1 MDKTQFSILVVDD
14 ETDIREVLE
23 ITLLDIGYT
32 VFLAEDGKAA
42 LDLFEK
48 EHPSIVITDIKM
60 PVMGGIELLRQVK
73 QQSPDTPVIMITG
86 HGDMDLT
93 ISSLKLGALDF
104 ITKPVNVDIL
114 ELAVTK
120 AADKLIAEQKLV
132 EYTQKL
138 EMLVLEK
145 SKLTSHLS
153 SLGLMIGTVSHN
165 IKGLLTNLDGGL
177 YIARSGMKKNNMTD
191 IAEGLDL
198 LAQTADKIKQMI
210 MDILMYSKDRQM
222 NKQQVPL
229 DRFLDDIGKTMA
241 LKLAG
246 HPITFQVVSDQ
257 APRTLTLDPAAM
269 MSALVNILDNA
280 VDACLED
287 KETSEHQITLV
298 VEKRRDQLVIE
309 IKDDGCGMDVETK
322 EKIFDL
328 FFSSKQVKGT
338 GFGLFIA
345 RNIIAQHQGTI
356 TVDSIKRRGT
366 TFTIFLPLEGQA
378 ADTRISG

>member
-73 QQSPDTPVIMITG
+73 RKSPDTPVIMITG

-93 ISSLKLGALDF
+93 ISSLKFGAADF
-104 ITKPVNVDIL
+104 ITKPVNVDML

-120 AADKLIAEQKLV
+120 SVDKLIAEQKLV
-132 EYTQKL
+132 EYTRKL

-191 IAEGLDL
+191 MAEGLDL

-222 NKQQVPL
+222 NKQPVPL

-269 MSALVNILDNA
+269 MSALVNMLDNA

-287 KETSEHQITLV
+287 KEKPEHQITLV
-298 VEKRRDQLVIE
+298 VEKRRDQLVMQ

-345 RNIIAQHQGTI
+345 RNIIVQHQGTI

-366 TFTIFLPLEGQA
+366 TFTIFLPLEG
-378 ADTRISG
+378 